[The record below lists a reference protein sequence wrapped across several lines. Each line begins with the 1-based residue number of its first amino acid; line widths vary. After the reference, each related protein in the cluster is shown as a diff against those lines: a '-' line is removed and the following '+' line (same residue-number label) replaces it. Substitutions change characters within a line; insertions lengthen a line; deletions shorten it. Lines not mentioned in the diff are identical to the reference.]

1 MPLHHRSKRDAYA
14 VYLLISGAGS
24 LCFSLVFT
32 VNLFYHVTK
41 VELNPLQ
48 LVLVGTLLEGS
59 VFLFE
64 VPTGVVADVYSRRL
78 SVIIGYALI
87 GLGFALEGSVPR
99 FEAVLLA
106 QVLWGVGYTFTSG
119 AEQAWIA
126 DEVGED
132 KAGDAFLRASQI
144 GRIGGLAGIPLS
156 VGLAS
161 AHVTLPIVL
170 GGALFVGLALVL
182 ALVMPEN
189 GFTPTPPAE
198 RESWHT
204 LARTFTDGVRLVRG
218 RAMLVTFLGVSV
230 FYGLYSEALDRL
242 WTRHLLDI
250 GLPGLGPLE
259 PVAWFGIIGALALLL
274 SLGTTEL
281 VKRRLDTTD
290 RIAILRT
297 LQWLSAGT
305 VLAIFAFALAGRFGV
320 ALAALLAFQVVRSTS
335 GPLFMAWI
343 NPHVESRVR
352 ATVFSMA
359 SQVDAIS
366 QVAGGPVLGFI
377 GKTWSVRAAL
387 AASGLVLSP
396 VLLLY
401 TRALRRERTADA
413 PLAAP
418 VSLDS

>member
-1 MPLHHRSKRDAYA
+1 MSLVQPSRRDAYA
-14 VYLLISGAGS
+14 VYLLINGAGS
-24 LCFSLVFT
+24 LFFSLIFT
-32 VNLFYHVTK
+32 VNLFYHVTT

-78 SVIIGYALI
+78 SVIVGYFLI
-87 GLGFALEGSVPR
+87 GLGFVLEGAVPR
-99 FEAVLLA
+99 FEAVLMA
-106 QVLWGVGYTFTSG
+106 QVLWGIGYTFTSG

-126 DEVGED
+126 DEVGEE
-132 KAGDAFLRASQI
+132 KAGDAFVRASQI
-144 GRIGGLAGIPLS
+144 GRIGGLIGIPLS

-161 AHVTLPIVL
+161 VHVTLPIVL
-170 GGALFVGLALVL
+170 GGALFAALALVL
-182 ALVMPEN
+182 ALIMPEN
-189 GFTPTPPAE
+189 GFAPTPRDE
-198 RESWHT
+198 RETCRT
-204 LARTFTDGVRLVRG
+204 LTRTFTDGVRLVRG
-218 RAMLVTFLGVSV
+218 RAILVTFLGVSV

-242 WTRHLLDI
+242 WAAHLLDI

-259 PVAWFGIIGALALLL
+259 PVAWFGIISALAMLL
-274 SLGTTEL
+274 SLGATEL
-281 VKRRLDTTD
+281 VRRRLDTTN
-290 RIAILRT
+290 RAAILRT
-297 LQWLSAGT
+297 LQGLTAGT
-305 VLAIFAFALAGRFGV
+305 VLAIFGFALTGRFGV
-320 ALAALLAFQVVRSTS
+320 ALAALLAFKALRSTS

-343 NPHVESRVR
+343 NPHIESRVR

-377 GKTWSVRAAL
+377 GKTWSIRAAL

-401 TRALRRERTADA
+401 TRALRREEAPDA
-413 PLAAP
+413 SLAAP